1 MNEEGSLFDVPPAAI
16 GRYLVR
22 QPLGT
27 GTTGP
32 VFQAHD
38 PESRALVTIKLL
50 KVDLSP
56 DEAHGVAGALRRLVD
71 DTPGHDAL
79 VEPLDAGLDE
89 IEAYFVTAFVEGDSL

>member
-32 VFQAHD
+32 VFQAQD
-38 PESRALVTIKLL
+38 PASQALVTIKLL

-56 DEAHGVAGALRRLVD
+56 DEAQGVARALAGLVD
-71 DTPGHDAL
+71 ERRGT
-79 VEPLDAGLDE
+79 
-89 IEAYFVTAFVEGDSL
+89 TRW